1 MSTNPESLPDAAQH
15 VHTTEIAVRWGDMD
29 AGGHVNN
36 SRCFTDFEEAW
47 IEWLKATLDGPLFA
61 DSGPVLVWVAPEAGG
76 PVPVLNLNLW

>member
-1 MSTNPESLPDAAQH
+1 
-15 VHTTEIAVRWGDMD
+15 MD

-61 DSGPVLVWVAPEAGG
+61 DSGPVL
-76 PVPVLNLNLW
+76 NLNLW